1 MKISH
6 KSQHTTL
13 QTFTMAIV
21 AELISIMDLV
31 SKVNESMRKFVSI
44 FS

>member
-1 MKISH
+1 
-6 KSQHTTL
+6 
-13 QTFTMAIV
+13 MAIV